1 MLVPELIK
9 SGAMWCWL
17 AGLLRLPMEK
27 AEFNLLLLSLKAWIQ
42 VTFFYKAASFHKS
55 CKTLF
60 ICGILYS
67 FKMHLEMIRG
77 CK

>member
-27 AEFNLLLLSLKAWIQ
+27 AEFNLLLLSLKA
-42 VTFFYKAASFHKS
+42 
-55 CKTLF
+55 
-60 ICGILYS
+60 
-67 FKMHLEMIRG
+67 
-77 CK
+77 